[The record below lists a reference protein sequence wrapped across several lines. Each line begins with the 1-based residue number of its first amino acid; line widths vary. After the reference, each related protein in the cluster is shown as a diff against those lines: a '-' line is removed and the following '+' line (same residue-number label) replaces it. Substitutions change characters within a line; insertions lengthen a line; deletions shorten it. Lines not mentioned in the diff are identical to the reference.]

1 MEKKINI
8 SLLLESFHNLEKA
21 YVDLKKLLSI
31 GKEEFVKNKLIQDK
45 VR

>member
-21 YVDLKKLLSI
+21 YVDLKKASL
-31 GKEEFVKNKLIQDK
+31 FRQRRVVKNKPYPGQG
-45 VR
+45 